1 MMKYDMLYNKI
12 GFGSSGLE
20 SMDLENASAE
30 DIIAS
35 VEKMIKNE
43 ETKNTQMKKDKKAT
57 QKTLDLDVGIAP
69 TLAAKPQAAKTN
81 ASNAGKQITTTAGE
95 STADGTEEDNN
106 DDLFS
111 ALDEDITVIRR
122 KTIAIKSDNV

>member
-1 MMKYDMLYNKI
+1 
-12 GFGSSGLE
+12 
-20 SMDLENASAE
+20 
-30 DIIAS
+30 
-35 VEKMIKNE
+35 
-43 ETKNTQMKKDKKAT
+43 MKKDKKAT